1 MATLCS
7 TYISASVARNGVE
20 ALRAAGVPGGD
31 IRLLIGHPPRDIRRE
46 WVGGFAGPVAPD
58 APVGTYG
65 NVRRLRRQ
73 GNGTFAGDA
82 DGQRQGS
89 FADTDRDLI
98 VTYDHEAAHARVV
111 GDRGLRR
118 LLRDAE
124 LDDDAIDRVVD
135 DLHTGHAVVLAEIA
149 DITRS
154 DARERLEH
162 IATAA

>member
-20 ALRAAGVPGGD
+20 ALRAAGIPGGD

-58 APVGTYG
+58 APVGTYE

-82 DGQRQGS
+82 DDQRQGS

-111 GDRGLRR
+111 GDHGLRR